1 MHSTASDAFINSCLA
16 TITHLIPVSAGVFY
30 LVDRDLRP
38 DHYILHGMPDKTHQQ
53 YLNHFQQI
61 DPLQPANF
69 HRQDITMVGMSP
81 AAIAGNRRYY
91 HDFMLPNDMRDMTEI
106 LFASV
111 SASLPGCR

>member
-53 YLNHFQQI
+53 YLNHFQQMI
-61 DPLQPANF
+61 RCSRPISIA
-69 HRQDITMVGMSP
+69 RTSP
-81 AAIAGNRRYY
+81 W
-91 HDFMLPNDMRDMTEI
+91 
-106 LFASV
+106 
-111 SASLPGCR
+111 SA

>member
-30 LVDRDLRP
+30 LVDRNLRP

-53 YLNHFQQI
+53 YLNHFQKI

-69 HRQDITMVGMSP
+69 HRQDITMVGMVLGGDRRQPPLLPRLYAAERHARHDGDFHPP
-81 AAIAGNRRYY
+81 A
-91 HDFMLPNDMRDMTEI
+91 
-106 LFASV
+106 
-111 SASLPGCR
+111 